1 MTEIQGGLS
10 RKIVVCSYRKFEG
23 KIAELIF
30 LVKALLQTPK
40 DRDKPV
46 SAEQKEHG
54 IRRQRAK
61 INVLE
66 IQLDWEVE
74 LELFFCSLNLFS
86 FLFSLSSSVII

>member
-1 MTEIQGGLS
+1 M
-10 RKIVVCSYRKFEG
+10 VVCSYRKFEG

-40 DRDKPV
+40 DRDKTV
-46 SAEQKEHG
+46 SAEQKEHE
-54 IRRQRAK
+54 IRSRCAK

-66 IQLDWEVE
+66 IQLDSGVK
-74 LELFFCSLNLFS
+74 LGLFFCGLSLFS